1 MTKAVWPVVLAALA
15 LPVWALPAPA
25 RAQEMAPDGGQVGER
40 DRPAPLTFAE
50 AQARLDRT
58 SPALSGLAHGVD
70 AAREAQAAV
79 ATLHRPI
86 VSAAAQYIAYQ
97 KTLSVDLT
105 GPKQQAQSDVD
116 GFLTALPGQLPPA
129 WQDIASGIV
138 GRISQALPGLFAA
151 IPDSLSYRYR
161 DEVFHPTVQGVLP
174 LYSGGAFPAVQR
186 AAAAGVELAQARAAS
201 AQDAARIN
209 LVRLYFGQQAATALA
224 LAARDTRDALASLAD
239 DAAKAERAGVT
250 PHATTLEAAVA
261 RDTAERAL
269 QRALLEESAARDELA
284 LALETGAVQPVTPLF
299 VRSRPLD
306 PVASYVDADRLP
318 RTREADAATS
328 LAGAGVDLARS
339 RYRPQAF
346 AFGEYNLNRDRALPT
361 EPDWIVGVG
370 ARITL
375 LSNVDRGHLLSA
387 ARAQEAAARDGAR
400 EARRLGETAVHRAWT
415 LAEGARRSF
424 LLLETNLAAAQE
436 NLRVRRVAFR
446 EGESTLTAVLGAEAA
461 LATARTQRIAT
472 AYEYD
477 LALAGLLAAAGRLD
491 RFDEA
496 MAGADIRLLPDPVQ
510 PMKPAP

>member
-1 MTKAVWPVVLAALA
+1 VKKAVWPVVLAASAMPSAAWAQQADSTPMASPPLA
-15 LPVWALPAPA
+15 SAPV
-25 RAQEMAPDGGQVGER
+25 Q
-40 DRPAPLTFAE
+40 LTFAD

-58 SPALSGLAHGVD
+58 SPAISGLEHGVD

-86 VSAAAQYIAYQ
+86 ISASAQYIAYQ
-97 KTLSVDLT
+97 KTLSVDLS
-105 GPKQQAQSDVD
+105 GPKQQARSDVD

-129 WQDIASGIV
+129 FQDIANGIV

-151 IPDSLSYRYR
+151 IPDTLSYRYR
-161 DEVFHPTVQGVLP
+161 DELFHPTVQGVLP
-174 LYSGGAFPAVQR
+174 IYSGGAFPAVQR
-186 AAAAGVELAQARAAS
+186 AAAAGVDLAQARVAS
-201 AQDAARIN
+201 ARDTARIN
-209 LVRLYFGQQAATALA
+209 LVRLYFGQ
-224 LAARDTRDALASLAD
+224 LAAAALVDSARETREALGSLAD
-239 DAAKAERAGVT
+239 DAAKSERAGVT
-250 PHATTLEAAVA
+250 PHSTTLEAAVA
-261 RDTAERAL
+261 RDTAERAY

-284 LALETGAVQPVTPLF
+284 LALETDAVQPVTPLF

-306 PVASYVDADRLP
+306 PVQAYVDADRLP
-318 RTREADAATS
+318 RTREADAATR

-346 AFGEYNLNRDRALPT
+346 AFGEYNLNRDQALPT

-375 LSNVDRGHLLSA
+375 LSNVDRGHLLAS

-400 EARRLGETAVHRAWT
+400 EARRIGETAVHRAWT

-424 LLLETNLAAAQE
+424 LLLETNLAAARE

-446 EGESTLTAVLGAEAA
+446 EGESNLTAVLGAEAA

-491 RFDEA
+491 RFDDA
-496 MAGADIRLLPDPVQ
+496 IAAADIRLLPETA
-510 PMKPAP
+510 PAGNTTP